1 MTTTPANVAKP
12 LSYYHREMH
21 RQMIEVARSVRHDG
35 ARHARLLDL
44 ARASRSYFAHYR
56 SVGN

>member
-1 MTTTPANVAKP
+1 MPTTPANAPKP

-21 RQMIEVARSVRHDG
+21 RRTIEVARNVRHNG

-44 ARASRSYFAHYR
+44 ARASRFYFAHFR
-56 SVGN
+56 SVGD